1 MSGMKNKYMLH
12 RKRAIAI
19 IVLIISGSL
28 SPIGMRLLDHFEIE
42 APLADIVLSV
52 ILLGITWVVYRLMS
66 RCFYLQS
73 FLTESN
79 DGNE

>member
-12 RKRAIAI
+12 RKRAIVI
-19 IVLIISGSL
+19 IALIISGSL

-52 ILLGITWVVYRLMS
+52 ILLGITWAVYHLMS

>member
-19 IVLIISGSL
+19 IALIISGSL

-66 RCFYLQS
+66 RCFTCNP
-73 FLTESN
+73 F
-79 DGNE
+79 